1 MRPQWKV
8 TSLATAMVIVAAL
21 GATSASAQQPGG
33 EITVDPAGTF
43 NRQGQA
49 TISGTYQCEPTDA
62 STFIIGNLTQA
73 VGRLARCG
81 ASSSSPSALYRR
93 GRAMERHGA
102 GRRPV
107 RGGRAIASAAVCLT
121 VPAFP
126 LPKRRRTS
134 ACEDDQRRLIEAPAA
149 TGVTTSRADRRR
161 RTVKSFHER
170 GQPHTASSIG
180 YTDSYICHRPQD
192 AVDTLKVDVDD
203 QDARFAR
210 GRTPSG
216 R

>member
-1 MRPQWKV
+1 MRPRWKV

-43 NRQGQA
+43 NRQGRA

-102 GRRPV
+102 GRRQFEAVERSP
-107 RGGRAIASAAVCLT
+107 RPPCALPCRRSHCRNDGERPLARMISAV
-121 VPAFP
+121 
-126 LPKRRRTS
+126 
-134 ACEDDQRRLIEAPAA
+134 
-149 TGVTTSRADRRR
+149 
-161 RTVKSFHER
+161 
-170 GQPHTASSIG
+170 
-180 YTDSYICHRPQD
+180 
-192 AVDTLKVDVDD
+192 
-203 QDARFAR
+203 
-210 GRTPSG
+210 
-216 R
+216 